1 MKRFSLIV
9 ASVLAA
15 ALFTSLLTAPLQ
27 AQGTGPKPPITDPQ
41 LGKPKK
47 DTQTATA
54 DTGTNAAEPADTN
67 AGTGADT
74 AAAANAIKT
83 LADVKACLANG
94 QTVYGVT
101 SNTTNVRSAPSTD
114 ACRYGKLA
122 KGTMVAIADYQVS
135 KPKPLAMA
143 QPTHRRN
150 SRSRADGRL
159 CRRHSADVCAQLLG
173 LPQCSSQDHGL
184 ADHGFTLR

>member
-1 MKRFSLIV
+1 MKRFSLLV
-9 ASVLAA
+9 ASLLAA
-15 ALFTSLLTAPLQ
+15 ALFASLVTAPLR
-27 AQGTGPKPPITDPQ
+27 AQGSGPKPPITDPQ

-54 DTGTNAAEPADTN
+54 DTGTNAAEPPDTS
-67 AGTGADT
+67 AGTGANT

-101 SNTTNVRSAPSTD
+101 SNTTNVRSAPSTE

-122 KGTMVAIADYQVS
+122 KGTMVAIADLQVS
-135 KPKPLAMA
+135 KPKPLAVA
-143 QPTHRRN
+143 QPTPDAAAEAGPTVGYQY
-150 SRSRADGRL
+150 SRCL
-159 CRRHSADVCAQLLG
+159 CAAVRPATMQQQRPWACR
-173 LPQCSSQDHGL
+173 PR
-184 ADHGFTLR
+184 FTLR